1 MKVGC
6 VNISSDILIGKTQN
20 DNVPYLSKLLL
31 DCGVSLS
38 NIYVVE
44 NHPQQLSNLLN
55 NIDHDILIIIGEDN
69 PVKNF
74 SIKNTLANFW
84 DEEIEKSDH
93 CVNFVNGY
101 LRQHNIAAIPQ
112 IENEY
117 YIPSRAIP
125 LNNATSCLQGFMYD
139 GGKTTY
145 IFLPNEK
152 DAIKFLYENS
162 IMPIIS
168 RIRQIALESITIKT
182 FGVSEKDILTNLKD
196 LIENDYKITISTYA
210 DGLDVSIV
218 VRYNALTPSEIINLF
233 VSKIYE
239 KFRKFIYSDGETSL
253 YQMALDL
260 MTISNKTLAIA
271 ETITGGN
278 ICSEFNKC
286 TSPAKNLVLEGRI
299 LNPQYTQKSLLNV
312 NPNVVNRYGTISVE
326 TAYELATSLLE
337 TSNADLVL
345 VTCGD
350 IDGENNI
357 CYLAIGDMDGIHVY
371 KNTYSGA
378 KDKVISTVSKCGVFY
393 LIKKLKQ
400 NDLFFNTITV

>member
-38 NIYVVE
+38 NIFVVE
-44 NHPQQLSNLLN
+44 NNPQQLSTILTS
-55 NIDHDILIIIGEDN
+55 IDHDILIIIGEDN

-74 SIKNTLANFW
+74 NIKNILATFW
-84 DEEIEKSDH
+84 NEDIVKSEH
-93 CVNFVNGY
+93 CVNFVNSY
-101 LRQHNIAAIPQ
+101 LKKENIQSIPQ

-117 YIPSRAIP
+117 YIPSNAIP
-125 LNNATSCLQGFMYD
+125 LNNASFYLQGFMYD

-145 IFLPNEK
+145 IFLPNYK
-152 DAIKFLYENS
+152 DSIRFLYENS

-168 RIRQIALESITIKT
+168 RIRQIALESVTINT
-182 FGVSEKDILTNLKD
+182 FGISEKEILLSLKD
-196 LIENDYKITISTYA
+196 LINNDYKISISTYA
-210 DGLDVSIV
+210 NDLDVSIV
-218 VRYNALTPSEIINLF
+218 VRYNALTPNEIINVF

-239 KFRKFIYSDGETSL
+239 KLRKFIYADGETSL

-286 TSPAKNLVLEGRI
+286 SSPSKNLILEGRI
-299 LNPQYTQKSLLNV
+299 LNNQYSQKSLLNV
-312 NPNVVNRYGTISVE
+312 NTNVVTRYGTISVE

-350 IDGENNI
+350 IDGESNI